1 MVRATFAGFQT
12 ALTALQA
19 NSRKLDV
26 TSQNLANM
34 NVEGYTRQQLKTS
47 SLNYENPV
55 SFYMNENDV
64 NVGYGVCMD
73 GVIQI
78 RDKFMDI
85 QYRDQNTDTN
95 YNSTIEYSLNTL
107 AKFMDESNSDG
118 IRASLDAI
126 QKALTTMQDTSK
138 VQDPVYEGQ
147 LQSDMSATTVLLNSA
162 ARQIKTAEDN
172 EFEKLHGEG
181 TSENGAVEAI
191 NTLLREIG
199 DLNDKIKHNQLLGN
213 SALELMDERN
223 VKIDQLSGYIPISVE
238 YYSETYEV
246 DGQTRYRIYNYD
258 KYGSVCGKSDWPED
272 LRITLDY
279 TTKDSSGAV
288 QNGSIILVNGTY
300 RDENGKNYGSVALE
314 DGYSKWTNTGTVTK
328 AAGKYSSTDNIVK
341 IEGEPTSTLEN
352 IKILGVTQLAT
363 SATYTSDKTFYSYDK
378 YGNLTDDTA
387 RTTDRLSEIGF
398 TDDQLSNLV
407 INGTSITGLTSSS
420 TIRELVEAV
429 NNSSAGVTVS
439 YSSGKFSFK
448 TSNTGEGTAVTFNST
463 AEDMFGGIQIYT
475 SKTFNTGSGVASA
488 TDKLSDI
495 GWTDADIA
503 NIKLNGEIFS
513 GLTEASTIQDLVDA
527 INSKKS
533 STNISVSFDGGKFSF
548 ESTKANSNGVV
559 KFDDT
564 TQSLFDG
571 SYSVTANVGTH
582 TAGTDTIMYVDGTT
596 SSSPIKSHSN
606 TVDVDGMLVTVSDT
620 FGSNTASED
629 AVTFEKVDTQP
640 LDVQLKFSGYNKD
653 HPSESKAVTK
663 TTANSQSYK
672 KDDTDPTGKK
682 IVADGT
688 IMMQGGSVQASLDML
703 ALSNPAGTATE
714 GLKQGTYYG
723 YDYYMDELDNFA
735 RTLAREMNACNYMGN
750 AYDYPDDYKDTSTGN
765 YLTIDQMKE
774 KAAAEV
780 DGGATDYLLLV
791 NRSKQTA
798 TATYNSVTKKY
809 DGEITAEN
817 ISLATDWINGNTKIG
832 LEGSDSN
839 QTILSMLK
847 SFTQPH
853 TEIGNKT
860 YANYMNSLSTKLA
873 NDQENNKDTLDTNKT
888 VLNSITSAKDQ
899 LSGVSLDEEAA
910 NMMTYVSSYNA
921 AAKVI
926 TAFDETLQSLL
937 ALI

>member
-85 QYRDQNTDTN
+85 QYRDQNTDYN

-107 AKFMDESNSDG
+107 AKFMDESNHDG

-147 LQSDMSATTVLLNSA
+147 LQSDMNATTVLLNSA

-314 DGYSKWTNTGTVTK
+314 DGYSKWTDTGEVTK
-328 AAGKYSSTDNIVK
+328 AVGDYSYTDNIVNIK
-341 IEGEPTSTLEN
+341 GKPVNPDTGAEED
-352 IKILGVTQLAT
+352 IKILRVTQLAT
-363 SATYTSDKTFYSYDK
+363 SATYTTDKRFYSYDK
-378 YGNLTDDTA
+378 YGDMKTDTFA
-387 RTTDRLSEIGF
+387 RTTDTLAEIGF
-398 TDDQLSNLV
+398 TDADLADMK
-407 INGTSITGLTSSS
+407 INETSFSLTSSN
-420 TIRELVEAV
+420 TIRELIDTI

-439 YSSGKFSFK
+439 YSSGAFSFK
-448 TSNTGEGTAVTFNST
+448 SNDTGTTSSVTLNDTAI
-463 AEDMFGGIQIYT
+463 DMFGKVITNYT
-475 SKTFNTGSGVASA
+475 SKTFDA
-488 TDKLSDI
+488 TKDKTATLSEI
-495 GWTDADIA
+495 GLTDADLADMKI
-503 NIKLNGEIFS
+503 NGKDITV
-513 GLTEASTIQDLVDA
+513 TEDSTIGELLSV
-527 INSKKS
+527 IKNSHAG
-533 STNISVSFDGGKFSF
+533 VSATYESGKFVF
-548 ESTKANSNGVV
+548 TPDVANSNAKIELNSEAQAVFGGTPT
-559 KFDDT
+559 KTD
-564 TQSLFDG
+564 
-571 SYSVTANVGTH
+571 VGH
-582 TAGTDTIMYVDGTT
+582 PTAGVDTIMYVDGA
-596 SSSPIKSHSN
+596 SSTEITSHSR
-606 TVDVDGMLVTVSDT
+606 TLDIDGMEVTVSGTFPKLDT
-620 FGSNTASED
+620 DPD
-629 AVTFEKVDTQP
+629 ANVTFTKVTTTP
-640 LDVQLKFSGYNKD
+640 LDVQLKFTGYNKD
-653 HPSESKAVTK
+653 KPAEAESTTK
-663 TTANSQSYK
+663 TTANSQSK
-672 KDDTDPTGKK
+672 NGDE
-682 IVADGT
+682 T
-688 IMMQGGSVQASLDML
+688 ITMSGGSVQASIDML
-703 ALSNPAGTATE
+703 ALSDPTGTATS

-750 AYDYPDDYKDTSTGN
+750 AYDYPDDYKDPDTGV
-765 YLTIDQMKE
+765 YFSVDEMKA
-774 KAAAEV
+774 KAAAAV
-780 DGGATDYLLLV
+780 DAGATEHLLLV
-791 NRSKQTA
+791 NRSNQTDKG
-798 TATYNSVTKKY
+798 T
-809 DGEITAEN
+809 EITAEN
-817 ISLATDWINGNTKIG
+817 ISLATDWINRETKIG

-860 YANYMNSLSTKLA
+860 YANYMNSLSTRLA

-888 VLNSITSAKDQ
+888 VLDSITSAKDQ

>member
-85 QYRDQNTDTN
+85 QYRDQNTDYN

-107 AKFMDESNSDG
+107 AKFMDESNHDG

-147 LQSDMSATTVLLNSA
+147 LQSDMNATTVLLNSA

-238 YYSETYEV
+238 YYSETYKV

-314 DGYSKWTNTGTVTK
+314 DGYSKWTDTGTVTK
-328 AAGKYSSTDNIVK
+328 AAGSYSSTDKIVK
-341 IEGEPTSTLEN
+341 ISGEATDPITGDPED

-363 SATYTSDKTFYSYDK
+363 SETYTTDKRFYSYDK
-378 YGNLTDDTA
+378 DGDMKTDTFA
-387 RTTDRLSEIGF
+387 RTTDTLAEIGF
-398 TDDQLSNLV
+398 TDAQLSAMT
-407 INGTSITGLTSSS
+407 INGKSFSLTSSN
-420 TIRELVEAV
+420 TIRELIDTI

-439 YSSGKFSFK
+439 YSSGAFSFK
-448 TSNTGEGTAVTFNST
+448 SNDTGTTSSVTLNDT
-463 AEDMFGGIQIYT
+463 AENMFGFVITDYT
-475 SKTFNTGSGVASA
+475 SKTFDA
-488 TDKLSDI
+488 TKDTTATLSEI
-495 GWTDADIA
+495 GLTDADLADMKI
-503 NIKLNGEIFS
+503 NGKDITV
-513 GLTEASTIQDLVDA
+513 TEDSTIGELLSA
-527 INSKKS
+527 INNSHAGVTAAYTS
-533 STNISVSFDGGKFSF
+533 GKFVF
-548 ESTKANSNGVV
+548 TPDIANSNAKIELNDEALAVFGGSPN
-559 KFDDT
+559 T
-564 TQSLFDG
+564 TKVSELTPGQ
-571 SYSVTANVGTH
+571 
-582 TAGTDTIMYVDGTT
+582 DTIMYVEGASSTEITSHSRTVDIDGMEVTVNGKFGGTT
-596 SSSPIKSHSN
+596 A
-606 TVDVDGMLVTVSDT
+606 SD
-620 FGSNTASED
+620 AS
-629 AVTFEKVDTQP
+629 VTFEEVTTTP
-640 LDVQLKFSGYNKD
+640 LDVQLKFTGYNKD
-653 HPSESKAVTK
+653 KPAEAESTTK
-663 TTANSQSYK
+663 TTANSQSK
-672 KDDTDPTGKK
+672 NGDDTIT
-682 IVADGT
+682 
-688 IMMQGGSVQASLDML
+688 MSGGSVQASIDML
-703 ALSNPAGTATE
+703 ALSDPTGTATS

-750 AYDYPDDYKDTSTGN
+750 AYDYPDDYYDSVSGT
-765 YLTIDQMKE
+765 YLSIDQMKE

-780 DGGATDYLLLV
+780 DAGTDQYLLLV
-791 NRSKQTA
+791 NRNEKNET
-798 TATYNSVTKKY
+798 TV
-809 DGEITAEN
+809 GITAEN
-817 ISLATDWINGNTKIG
+817 ITLSSKWINRSHSIG

-860 YANYMNSLSTKLA
+860 YANYMNSLSTRLA

-888 VLNSITSAKDQ
+888 VLDSITSAKDQ